1 MRVCKWMVG
10 FRWFRIPGTCLIPV
24 SIAPLILVL
33 PRLLMALNPSSWHR
47 TSHLLWHRQCASF
60 PRVFAPTLPP
70 QKKSPHQTHDAQKF
84 EHLQEP
90 ARRLMKKK
98 RSNLNTV
105 RASIAYIASKNVNK
119 HYQETLASAFFKK
132 NMSSSF
138 TLSYLHSLFKYL
150 WIEGL
155 SQNPSAFGSFTFL
168 LYVSIRQHAPICME
182 KDILEGACLHFHDC
196 WRESVNQ

>member
-1 MRVCKWMVG
+1 MEDLAGLQMNGR
-10 FRWFRIPGTCLIPV
+10 F
-24 SIAPLILVL
+24 PLISHTRYLSHTS
-33 PRLLMALNPSSWHR
+33 LNCPSNSCPTPSSYGLKPFELTQDV
-47 TSHLLWHRQCASF
+47 TSTVASSMCKF
-60 PRVFAPTLPP
+60 PACFCPHPPPT
-70 QKKSPHQTHDAQKF
+70 KKSPHQTHDAQKF

-150 WIEGL
+150 
-155 SQNPSAFGSFTFL
+155 
-168 LYVSIRQHAPICME
+168 
-182 KDILEGACLHFHDC
+182 
-196 WRESVNQ
+196 